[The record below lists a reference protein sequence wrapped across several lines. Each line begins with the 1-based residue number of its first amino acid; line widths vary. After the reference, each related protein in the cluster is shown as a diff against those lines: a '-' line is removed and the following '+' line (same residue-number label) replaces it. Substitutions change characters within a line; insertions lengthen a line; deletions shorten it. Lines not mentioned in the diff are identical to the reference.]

1 MIELKEKTLI
11 GLLWSFI
18 DNFAKYGLQF
28 VIGIILARLLTPKE
42 FGLIGIITV
51 FISISN
57 SIVDSGFSQALIRKN
72 DATDKDYS
80 TVFLYNLAFSV
91 FVFLIL
97 FFSANYVSVFFGEP
111 NLKLLLRVFSVNIIL
126 NSFGIVQRTQ
136 LIKNINFKA
145 QTKITIISGLA
156 SGILA
161 IWLAYIGFGVWSLI
175 AKTTIFNLITVFLLR
190 FYTDWKPILYFSR
203 KSFKELFSFGSK
215 MVAAGLI
222 DTIYRNIYYV
232 IIGKYYSSVDLGYYT
247 RAEQFNNFPSS
258 NLTTVIQRVSYPVLS
273 KLQDDNETLKFGYKK
288 TITLTMFVSFA
299 SMFWLTAVS
308 ESLILTLIGIN
319 WEQSI
324 IYLQLLCF
332 VGMLYPLHG
341 LNLNILKVKG
351 RSDLFLKLEII
362 KKILAVPIIIAG
374 IYWGIKVMIIG
385 MIINSIIAYYINS
398 FWSGRLVSYSM
409 REQLMDI
416 VPSFLLSAFTAS
428 VVYVASL
435 YLKFSPMANLMLLSV
450 LWISILILICES
462 TKFKPYKEIVGIVI
476 TYIKKIRYGK
486 K

>member
-1 MIELKEKTLI
+1 MAELKEKTLK

-72 DATDKDYS
+72 NATDKDYS

-97 FFSANYVSVFFGEP
+97 FFSADYVSNFFGEP
-111 NLKLLLRVFSVNIIL
+111 NLKLLLRVFSVNIII

-161 IWLAYIGFGVWSLI
+161 IWLAYVGFGVWSLI

-190 FYTDWKPILYFSR
+190 FYTDWKPILYFS
-203 KSFKELFSFGSK
+203 KSSFKELFSFGSK

-273 KLQDDNETLKFGYKK
+273 KLQDDNEKLKLGYKK
-288 TITLTMFVSFA
+288 TIVLTMFISFT
-299 SMFWLTAVS
+299 SMFWLAAVS
-308 ESLILTLIGIN
+308 ESLILSLIGIN
-319 WEQSI
+319 WEQTI

-374 IYWGIKVMIIG
+374 IYWGIKIMIIG

-416 VPSFLLSAFTAS
+416 VPSFLLSAVTAS
-428 VVYVASL
+428 VVYAASL
-435 YLKFSPMANLMLLSV
+435 YLKFSPLANLMLLSV
-450 LWISILILICES
+450 LWISILVLICEI
-462 TKFKPYKEIVGIVI
+462 TKFKPYKEIVGIAF

>member
-1 MIELKEKTLI
+1 VTELKEKTLN

-18 DNFAKYGLQF
+18 DNFAKYGFQF
-28 VIGIILARLLTPKE
+28 IIGIILARILTPKE

-72 DATDKDYS
+72 NATDKDYS
-80 TVFLYNLAFSV
+80 TVFLYNLTFSV

-97 FFSANYVSVFFGEP
+97 FFCADYVSIFFGEP
-111 NLKLLLRVFSVNIIL
+111 NLKLLLRVFSINIII

-145 QTKITIISGLA
+145 QTKITIIASVA

-161 IWLAYIGFGVWSLI
+161 ICLAYFGFGVWSLI
-175 AKTTIFNLITVFLLR
+175 VKTTIFNLITVLLLR
-190 FYTDWKPILYFSR
+190 FYTDWKPMLYFSK

-215 MVAAGLI
+215 MVVAGLI

-258 NLTTVIQRVSYPVLS
+258 NLTTVIQRVSYPVLT
-273 KLQDDNETLKFGYKK
+273 KLQDDNEKLKFGYKK
-288 TITLTMFVSFA
+288 TITLTMFISFT
-299 SMFWLTAVS
+299 SMFWLAAVS
-308 ESLILTLIGIN
+308 ESLILSLIGIN

-374 IYWGIKVMIIG
+374 IYWGIKIMIIG

-398 FWSGRLVSYSM
+398 FWSGRLVNYSM

-428 VVYVASL
+428 VVYAASL

-450 LWISILILICES
+450 LWISILVLICEI
-462 TKFKPYKEIVGIVI
+462 TKFKPYKEIVGIAF